1 MARFFYELR
10 KNNNSS
16 SKSAGKFFAFSK
28 SVEVETMDNRKMSKH
43 IAEHGSVYTP
53 DVIYG
58 VLEKY
63 RSCIVEM
70 LLQSKKVYID
80 GLGTFYTTLTN
91 AGGGSES
98 YKKFSPQKNISG
110 VHIRFL
116 PEQKQDESLASTEF
130 IKKAEFVNIADLAN
144 PEPEEPNVK
153 SFDI

>member
-28 SVEVETMDNRKMSKH
+28 SVEKH

-144 PEPEEPNVK
+144 PEPEEP
-153 SFDI
+153 

>member
-1 MARFFYELR
+1 
-10 KNNNSS
+10 
-16 SKSAGKFFAFSK
+16 
-28 SVEVETMDNRKMSKH
+28 
-43 IAEHGSVYTP
+43 
-53 DVIYG
+53 
-58 VLEKY
+58 
-63 RSCIVEM
+63 M

-91 AGGGSES
+91 AGGGSET

-144 PEPEEPNVK
+144 PEPEEP
-153 SFDI
+153 